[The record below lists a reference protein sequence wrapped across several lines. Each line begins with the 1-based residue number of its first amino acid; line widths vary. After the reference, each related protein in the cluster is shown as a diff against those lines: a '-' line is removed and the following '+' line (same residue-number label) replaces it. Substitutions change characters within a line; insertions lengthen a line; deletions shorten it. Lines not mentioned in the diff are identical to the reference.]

1 VCLSVCVLVTTL
13 SPVERIYRSNRPLGC
28 GLRWAPGNPVLDRGR
43 TDPFT
48 GRANGTDL
56 PSGRGICG
64 GTRLDIPGRARGR
77 YTHCY
82 SQEAARAV
90 RHLATGTVAACFG
103 GVGRPL
109 LLPGS
114 NLSAVVAMAVTDRGR
129 SALVDS
135 PSAGR
140 RVLPTQTQR
149 RRHNSENLAGR
160 VHILPFYLF
169 TSPTELSM
177 GWVDPSIGLGCYSR
191 LCGCHNFLPIIR
203 KMGGSVAEWLA
214 CWTQA
219 QKGPGSNRSRDA
231 VG

>member
-1 VCLSVCVLVTTL
+1 
-13 SPVERIYRSNRPLGC
+13 
-28 GLRWAPGNPVLDRGR
+28 
-43 TDPFT
+43 
-48 GRANGTDL
+48 
-56 PSGRGICG
+56 
-64 GTRLDIPGRARGR
+64 LDIPGRARGR

-90 RHLATGTVAACFG
+90 RHLATGNVAACFG

-114 NLSAVVAMAVTDRGR
+114 NLSAVAAMAVTDRGR

-135 PSAGR
+135 PSAER

-149 RRHNSENLAGR
+149 RRHSSENLAGR

-191 LCGCHNFLPIIR
+191 LCGCHIFFANNQKNGWLGSRVVRRRRARVQIAAATLSGNSLRLTVHTHCASVHQAAKLVAALLRVARVIAGLAESNGSLP
-203 KMGGSVAEWLA
+203 
-214 CWTQA
+214 
-219 QKGPGSNRSRDA
+219 PGL
-231 VG
+231 

>member
-1 VCLSVCVLVTTL
+1 
-13 SPVERIYRSNRPLGC
+13 
-28 GLRWAPGNPVLDRGR
+28 
-43 TDPFT
+43 
-48 GRANGTDL
+48 
-56 PSGRGICG
+56 
-64 GTRLDIPGRARGR
+64 LDIPGRARGR

-114 NLSAVVAMAVTDRGR
+114 NLSAVAAMAVTDRGR

-191 LCGCHNFLPIIR
+191 LCGCHNFFANNQKNGWL
-203 KMGGSVAEWLA
+203 GSRVVCVLDSGAE
-214 CWTQA
+214 
-219 QKGPGSNRSRDA
+219 GPGFKSQPRRCR
-231 VG
+231 VTVLG